1 MSTGTSKTALSAA
14 RVALLAGVS
23 ATALLYSVSGANA
36 EHCLLNANIGTQTDV
51 PGALACGPNATATGA
66 NSTAVGPSSFATGT
80 SSSAL
85 GFDATATGN
94 GSVAAGTQPGF
105 NTGAFGTNSIGVGTD
120 SKYPPA
126 EPGAL
131 ALEPLEAADGG
142 ANAAP
147 KFWAT

>member
-1 MSTGTSKTALSAA
+1 LILELYAPGGVPKIFNASASRPSNA
-14 RVALLAGVS
+14 RLIIGCPKRMIDGGGV
-23 ATALLYSVSGANA
+23 
-36 EHCLLNANIGTQTDV
+36 I
-51 PGALACGPNATATGA
+51 
-66 NSTAVGPSSFATGT
+66 
-80 SSSAL
+80 
-85 GFDATATGN
+85 
-94 GSVAAGTQPGF
+94 
-105 NTGAFGTNSIGVGTD
+105 